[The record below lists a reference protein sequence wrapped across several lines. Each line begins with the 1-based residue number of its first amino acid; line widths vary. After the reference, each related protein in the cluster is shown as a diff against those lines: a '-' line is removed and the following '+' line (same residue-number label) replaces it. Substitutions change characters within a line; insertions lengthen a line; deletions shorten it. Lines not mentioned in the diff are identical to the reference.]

1 MTRFIIIALITAF
14 MQNLFANEWQ
24 MLLPESEQQK
34 ILSTRNYPPNAR
46 QRLSAKAAQAGYA
59 ALARKELN
67 NAMQEF
73 NRAWRFNPQNIDA
86 YWGAAIVSGL
96 QAETTAKA
104 SEAQKRIENS
114 LKLFKL
120 AEKYLSGNRIEKENY
135 QLDYA
140 ASCYA
145 AGVIML
151 KSEKTSAEK
160 YFAEAEKLW
169 LPLLKDRNLQ
179 KQRDFMVYYRT
190 CWHLTKLYRD
200 WGKTDL
206 YQKYLNILPEAV
218 RKKL

>member
-1 MTRFIIIALITAF
+1 MKKFIIIALATAV
-14 MQNLFANEWQ
+14 MQNVFAGEWQ

-34 ILSTRNYPPNAR
+34 ILSTRNYPPNAK
-46 QRLSAKAAQAGYA
+46 QRLSAQAAQDGYT
-59 ALARKELN
+59 ALARKDLDK
-67 NAMQEF
+67 AMHEF

-96 QAETTAKA
+96 QAENTAKF

-145 AGVIML
+145 AGLIIL
-151 KSEKTSAEK
+151 KSEKSSAEK

-169 LPLLKDRNLQ
+169 LPLLKDRDLQ
-179 KQRDFMVYYRT
+179 KQRDFLVYYRT

-206 YQKYLNILPEAV
+206 YKKYLNLLPAAIRE
-218 RKKL
+218 KL